1 MSNETALS
9 LRTPARVVEII
20 DPYRIVINRGALDG
34 VKIGQRLLVYGLSAA
49 DLVDPETGQ
58 NLGRLEIVRG
68 VGQVTHVQDR
78 MATVSSARTAP
89 GSKRVV
95 RRGPPGG
102 IFMLG
107 ATEEETIQQGGESLP
122 FDDPSRDDYARLV

>member
-1 MSNETALS
+1 MSNEAALS
-9 LRTPARVVEII
+9 LRMPARVVEII

-34 VKIGQRLLVYGLSAA
+34 VKIGQRLLVYGLSTA
-49 DLVDPETGQ
+49 DLIDPETGQ

-78 MATVSSARTAP
+78 LATVSSARTAP

-95 RRGPPGG
+95 RRGPPG
-102 IFMLG
+102 IFGLG
-107 ATEEETIQQGGESLP
+107 ATEEETIQQGSESLP
-122 FDDPSRDDYARLV
+122 FDDPNKGDYVRLV